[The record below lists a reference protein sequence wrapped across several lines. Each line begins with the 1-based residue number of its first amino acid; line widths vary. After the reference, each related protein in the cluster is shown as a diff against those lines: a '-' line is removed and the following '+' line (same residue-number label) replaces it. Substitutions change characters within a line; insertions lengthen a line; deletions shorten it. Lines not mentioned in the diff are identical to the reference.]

1 MNISMV
7 PLNILRSV
15 RTMRV
20 GNESSSEPIFY
31 PIMHSGPPEKV
42 HSQSRNQEILHQI
55 FVNGGPTVSNAP
67 RTRRSCFEA
76 DFFFLCPHRD
86 LIVAK
91 SWLLT
96 FRDWSI
102 YFCAIFADRIDT
114 WSCHRR
120 RPCLFCPS
128 SESYWGTPV
137 KAWRS
142 PRIVIHW
149 LDTKMRVI
157 ARFAERKSEGFNK
170 ADDLTAQLSGLPAH
184 LAVGAP
190 ATQMESWWQLSSVAT
205 LLTLLL
211 EHLPLKWKEA
221 CEKNV
226 ATNNISE
233 SMVFRFIQVPQI
245 IYVSGLQ
252 KAAHT
257 NAKQAWNL
265 FVPGSGHKAFVFL
278 NLHWT
283 LEDFGKAVLPC
294 SARPPLPDQAT
305 KRANQKRHTV
315 CWNLCFRQQ
324 KHHHKL
330 IKVSE
335 KYV

>member
-1 MNISMV
+1 MGWKVILLQCCSGQRGSACIVCIPYILHTVNTFTYPHWVELTIMNISMV

-157 ARFAERKSEGFNK
+157 ARFAERKSESFNK
-170 ADDLTAQLSGLPAH
+170 ADDF
-184 LAVGAP
+184 
-190 ATQMESWWQLSSVAT
+190 
-205 LLTLLL
+205 LL
-211 EHLPLKWKEA
+211 KSEA
-221 CEKNV
+221 
-226 ATNNISE
+226 
-233 SMVFRFIQVPQI
+233 
-245 IYVSGLQ
+245 
-252 KAAHT
+252 
-257 NAKQAWNL
+257 
-265 FVPGSGHKAFVFL
+265 
-278 NLHWT
+278 
-283 LEDFGKAVLPC
+283 
-294 SARPPLPDQAT
+294 
-305 KRANQKRHTV
+305 
-315 CWNLCFRQQ
+315 
-324 KHHHKL
+324 
-330 IKVSE
+330 
-335 KYV
+335 